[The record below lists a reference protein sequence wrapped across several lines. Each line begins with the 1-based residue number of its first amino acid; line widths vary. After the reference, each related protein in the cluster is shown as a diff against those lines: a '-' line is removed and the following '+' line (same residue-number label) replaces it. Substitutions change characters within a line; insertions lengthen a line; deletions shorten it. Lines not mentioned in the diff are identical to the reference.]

1 MALSGKSRE
10 VKSRQKGV
18 HPRLDSLLTRHLGSA
33 WSQPLHAPS
42 VEAFRALEG
51 MLDHRREKVILDSGC
66 GTGESTRLMAEAMP
80 DCIVV
85 GVDKSSARLGRTGAT
100 SFPHREGN
108 AIWLRAELAAFWR
121 LALTAGWRLQRHY
134 LLFPNPWPKPGA
146 LQRRWHAH
154 PVFPDMLRLGGRLEM
169 RCNWEPYAVEFAAAA
184 NRLLGVNVRPRLL
197 AGQAAGSKAAA
208 RDPCLSPFERK
219 YRNSGHRIYSVVV
232 SCDSSAVK

>member
-1 MALSGKSRE
+1 MAMPGRSRE
-10 VKSRQKGV
+10 VESSQEGV
-18 HPRLDSLLTRHLGSA
+18 HPRLDSLLKRHIDSE

-42 VEAFRALEG
+42 VAAFRLLESIMDG
-51 MLDHRREKVILDSGC
+51 RSEQVILDSGC

-85 GVDKSSARLGRTGAT
+85 GVDKSSARLARTGAT

-108 AIWLRAELAAFWR
+108 AIWLRAELASFWR
-121 LALTAGWRLQRHY
+121 LALEAGWHLQRHY
-134 LLFPNPWPKPGA
+134 LLYPNPWPKPGA

-169 RCNWEPYAVEFAAAA
+169 RCNWEPYALEFAVAAS
-184 NRLLGVNVRPRLL
+184 RLLGVHVRPRQL
-197 AGQAAGSKAAA
+197 AGQAAGPKAAA

-219 YRNSGHRIYSVVV
+219 YRNSGHRLYSVVV